1 MLFMIFGT
9 QPLRL
14 VSLAVPCDSTRM
26 KARGAEVVVVVNPT
40 KVDLADVREVLKDA
54 AAAAG
59 VEAPTLVETTEDD
72 PGFGQTREAV
82 RQGAGL
88 VCALGGDGTVRAV
101 AQELVGTGVALGLL
115 PGGTGNLLAR
125 NLGLPVDSL
134 AEAAAAAFSGQDR
147 TIDVGWLVV
156 DPDES
161 QRAGDLGTGA
171 DNVHCFTVM
180 AGVGFDAQIMN
191 DAPEGVKDKA
201 GWAAYVASGGT
212 HLNDDP
218 FALDL
223 VVDGHTVA
231 DGQARM
237 VVVGNCG
244 ELTGGMVLL
253 PDAEVDDGRLD
264 VATVSP
270 ESLAE
275 WIGVASRVLADRG
288 DGPSLQ
294 RDRGR
299 DVSVRVDP
307 PQLCEV
313 DGDVLTEA
321 AWLRFAVQP
330 AGLVVRVE
338 RDSA

>member
-1 MLFMIFGT
+1 ME
-9 QPLRL
+9 
-14 VSLAVPCDSTRM
+14 TR
-26 KARGAEVVVVVNPT
+26 GPEVVVVVNPT
-40 KVDLADVREVLKDA
+40 KVDLADVREVLQDA
-54 AAAAG
+54 ATAAG
-59 VEAPTLVETTEDD
+59 VGAPTLVETTEDD
-72 PGFGQTREAV
+72 PGFGQTRAAV
-82 RQGAGL
+82 RDGAGL

-101 AQELVGTGVALGLL
+101 AQELVATGVALGLL

-125 NLGLPVDSL
+125 NLGLPIDSL
-134 AEAAAAAFSGQDR
+134 AAAAAAAFSGQDR

-161 QRAGDLGTGA
+161 QRAGDLRTGA

-201 GWAAYVASGGT
+201 GWAAYVASGGK
-212 HLNDDP
+212 HLTDDP

-223 VVDGHTVA
+223 VVDGRTA
-231 DGQARM
+231 ATGQART

-253 PDAEVDDGRLD
+253 PDAEVDDSRLD

-270 ESLAE
+270 ESLTE
-275 WIGVASRVLADRG
+275 WIGVASRVLSNRG

-299 DVSVRVDP
+299 DLTVRVDP

-321 AWLRFAVQP
+321 GRLRFAVQP
-330 AGLVVRVE
+330 ACLVVRVG
-338 RDSA
+338 RDSARPSSP

>member
-1 MLFMIFGT
+1 VEPSG
-9 QPLRL
+9 
-14 VSLAVPCDSTRM
+14 S
-26 KARGAEVVVVVNPT
+26 EVVVIVNPT
-40 KVDLADVREVLKDA
+40 KVDLADVREVLQDA
-54 AAAAG
+54 ATAAG

-82 RQGAGL
+82 RDGAGL

-101 AQELVGTGVALGLL
+101 AQELVATGVSMGLL

-125 NLGLPVDSL
+125 NLGLPIDSL
-134 AEAAAAAFSGQDR
+134 AAAAAAAFTGQDR
-147 TIDVGWLVV
+147 RIDVGWLVV

-161 QRAGDLGTGA
+161 QRAGDLRTGA

-191 DAPEGVKDKA
+191 DAPEGVKDKV
-201 GWAAYVASGGT
+201 GWAAYVASGGE
-212 HLNDDP
+212 HLTDDP

-223 VVDGHTVA
+223 VVDGRTA
-231 DGQARM
+231 AAGQART

-253 PDAEVDDGRLD
+253 PDAEVDDARLD
-264 VATVSP
+264 VAMVSP

-275 WIGVASRVLADRG
+275 WIGVTSRVLTNGG

-299 DVSVRVDP
+299 DLTVRVDP

-321 AWLRFAVQP
+321 GRLRFAVQP
-330 AGLVVRVE
+330 ACLVVRVG

>member
-1 MLFMIFGT
+1 ME
-9 QPLRL
+9 
-14 VSLAVPCDSTRM
+14 
-26 KARGAEVVVVVNPT
+26 ARGCEVVVVINPT
-40 KVDLADVREVLKDA
+40 KFDPAEVREILEDA
-54 AAAAG
+54 ASAVG
-59 VEAPTLVETTEDD
+59 VEAPKLVETTEDD
-72 PGFGQTREAV
+72 PGFGQTRKAV
-82 RQGAGL
+82 RDGAGL

-125 NLGLPVDSL
+125 NLGLPIDSM
-134 AEAAAAAFSGQDR
+134 AAAAAAAFSGQDR

-161 QRAGDLGTGA
+161 QRAGDLRTGA
-171 DNVHCFTVM
+171 DNVHCFAVM
-180 AGVGFDAQIMN
+180 AGVGFDAQIMK

-201 GWAAYVASGGT
+201 GWAAYVASGGK
-212 HLNDDP
+212 HLTDDP

-231 DGQARM
+231 AGRART

-253 PDAEVDDGRLD
+253 PDAEVDDALLD

-270 ESLAE
+270 ESLTE
-275 WIGVASRVLADRG
+275 WVGVASRVLTDRG
-288 DGPSLQ
+288 DGSSLQ

-299 DVSVRVDP
+299 DLTVRVDP

-321 AWLRFAVQP
+321 DRLRFVVQP
-330 AGLVVRVE
+330 ACLVVRVG
-338 RDSA
+338 RDRA